1 MMQTNT
7 KQLFSMLF
15 LALAA
20 GGSAWFCSRSADGR
34 PAEFLMMWA
43 VIGLIHCIADCK
55 FQKRFFNLQMFGLY
69 FVFLLIG
76 FSQSELDEMGGMLY
90 YIAGAEVVAVYI
102 ISEIIKW
109 ICKSKKAN

>member
-15 LALAA
+15 LALA
-20 GGSAWFCSRSADGR
+20 GSGTAWFCSRSADGR

-55 FQKRFFNLQMFGLY
+55 FQKRFFNLQMLGIYL
-69 FVFLLIG
+69 VALLIG
-76 FSQSELDEMGGMLY
+76 FSQSKLEEMGGILILIPPIVV
-90 YIAGAEVVAVYI
+90 IAICI
-102 ISEIIKW
+102 ISGVTKW

>member
-1 MMQTNT
+1 MPTTKM

-34 PAEFLMMWA
+34 QAEFLMMWA
-43 VIGLIHCIADCK
+43 VIGLIHCIVDCK

-90 YIAGAEVVAVYI
+90 YIAGAEVVAVCI

-109 ICKSKKAN
+109 IYRLKKRS

>member
-1 MMQTNT
+1 MPPTKM
-7 KQLFSMLF
+7 KQLLSIFF
-15 LALAA
+15 LMLAA

-76 FSQSELDEMGGMLY
+76 FLQSELDEMAGMLY
-90 YIAGAEVVAVYI
+90 YIAVAVVVAVCI
-102 ISEIIKW
+102 TSEIIKW
-109 ICKSKKAN
+109 IYRLKKIS

>member
-1 MMQTNT
+1 MPTTKM

-55 FQKRFFNLQMFGLY
+55 FQKRFFNLQMLGIY
-69 FVFLLIG
+69 FLSLLTG
-76 FSQSELDEMGGMLY
+76 FSQSELDGMGGMLY
-90 YIAGAEVVAVYI
+90 FIAGAEVVAI
-102 ISEIIKW
+102 FITSEIIKW
-109 ICKSKKAN
+109 IYRLKRIN

>member
-1 MMQTNT
+1 MQTNT
-7 KQLFSMLF
+7 KQLLSMLF
-15 LALAA
+15 LALTA

-55 FQKRFFNLQMFGLY
+55 FQKRFFNLQMLGLY

-76 FSQSELDEMGGMLY
+76 FSQSELDEMAGMLY
-90 YIAGAEVVAVYI
+90 YIAGTEVVAVCI

-109 ICKSKKAN
+109 ICRLKKRS

>member
-1 MMQTNT
+1 MQTNT

-15 LALAA
+15 LALAVS
-20 GGSAWFCSRSADGR
+20 GTAWFCSRSADGR

-55 FQKRFFNLQMFGLY
+55 FQKRFFNLQMLGIY
-69 FVFLLIG
+69 LLSLLTG

-90 YIAGAEVVAVYI
+90 YIAGAEVVAI
-102 ISEIIKW
+102 CITSEIIKW
-109 ICKSKKAN
+109 IYRSKKKN

>member
-1 MMQTNT
+1 MPPTKM
-7 KQLFSMLF
+7 KQLLLIFFLMLT
-15 LALAA
+15 A

-76 FSQSELDEMGGMLY
+76 FSQSELDGMADMLY
-90 YIAGAEVVAVYI
+90 YIAGAEVVAVCI
-102 ISEIIKW
+102 TSEIIKW
-109 ICKSKKAN
+109 IYRLKKRS

>member
-7 KQLFSMLF
+7 KQLLSIFF
-15 LALAA
+15 LMLAA

-76 FSQSELDEMGGMLY
+76 FLQSELDEMAGMLY
-90 YIAGAEVVAVYI
+90 YIAGAEVVAVCI

-109 ICKSKKAN
+109 IYRLKKRS

>member
-1 MMQTNT
+1 MQAKI

-15 LALAA
+15 LALTA
-20 GGSAWFCSRSADGR
+20 GGSAWFCCRSADGR
-34 PAEFLMMWA
+34 PAEFLMVWA

-69 FVFLLIG
+69 FVFLLTG
-76 FSQSELDEMGGMLY
+76 FYQSKLDEMGGMLY
-90 YIAGAEVVAVYI
+90 YIAGAEVVAVCI

-109 ICKSKKAN
+109 IYKRKN

>member
-1 MMQTNT
+1 MPQTKM

-20 GGSAWFCSRSADGR
+20 GGSALFCSRSTDGR

-69 FVFLLIG
+69 FTSLLTG

-90 YIAGAEVVAVYI
+90 YIAGAEVVAVCI

-109 ICKSKKAN
+109 IYKSKKKN

>member
-55 FQKRFFNLQMFGLY
+55 FQERFFNLQMFGLY
-69 FVFLLIG
+69 FISLLTGFL
-76 FSQSELDEMGGMLY
+76 QSKLDGMAGMLY

-109 ICKSKKAN
+109 ICKSTKKN

>member
-1 MMQTNT
+1 
-7 KQLFSMLF
+7 MLF

-76 FSQSELDEMGGMLY
+76 FLQSELDGMGGLLY
-90 YIAGAEVVAVYI
+90 YIAGAEVVAICI

-109 ICKSKKAN
+109 IYRSKRGNKEYKNEIF

>member
-1 MMQTNT
+1 MPTTKM

-43 VIGLIHCIADCK
+43 VIGLIHCIVDCK

-90 YIAGAEVVAVYI
+90 YIAGAEVVAVCI

-109 ICKSKKAN
+109 IYRLKKRS

>member
-15 LALAA
+15 LALA
-20 GGSAWFCSRSADGR
+20 GSGTACFCSRSADGR
-34 PAEFLMMWA
+34 PAEFLMMWT

-55 FQKRFFNLQMFGLY
+55 FQKRFFNLQMLGIYL
-69 FVFLLIG
+69 VALLIG
-76 FSQSELDEMGGMLY
+76 FSQSKLEEMGGILILISPIVV
-90 YIAGAEVVAVYI
+90 IAICI

-109 ICKSKKAN
+109 IYRLKKRS

>member
-15 LALAA
+15 LALAVS
-20 GGSAWFCSRSADGR
+20 GTAWFCSRTRDGE
-34 PAEFLMMWA
+34 ALLFYTMLSI
-43 VIGLIHCIADCK
+43 IGIIHCFIDCK
-55 FQKRFFNLQMFGLY
+55 FQKRFFNLQMLGLY

-90 YIAGAEVVAVYI
+90 FIAGAEVVAVCI

-109 ICKSKKAN
+109 IYRLKKRS